1 MEKPKKNSTLDN
13 ILVVARDLFLN
24 RGFSATSVDEICRKA
39 KVTKGG
45 LFHYFKSKECLGKIV
60 LKRFCSS
67 ARDVMREAG
76 CCEKLSDPLDRV
88 FATLDCIPGN
98 LQRGSKHQGCLIT
111 TFVQEMSQTHP
122 EIQSMCA
129 AGLKECASMLK
140 EDLRLAKE
148 KFAPDSSV
156 NIDSLANYCVAVV
169 EGAQILAKA
178 SGKRKAIDD
187 SIGHLKEYLTL
198 VLKPNTTRRRHE

>member
-1 MEKPKKNSTLDN
+1 MDKIKKKSTLDN
-13 ILVVARDLFLN
+13 ILDVAHDLFLN

-67 ARDVMREAG
+67 ARDMMREAG

-98 LQRGSKHQGCLIT
+98 LVGDT
-111 TFVQEMSQTHP
+111 P
-122 EIQSMCA
+122 
-129 AGLKECASMLK
+129 
-140 EDLRLAKE
+140 EDLLDEMHLRLRGINVRDE
-148 KFAPDSSV
+148 ESS
-156 NIDSLANYCVAVV
+156 A
-169 EGAQILAKA
+169 
-178 SGKRKAIDD
+178 
-187 SIGHLKEYLTL
+187 
-198 VLKPNTTRRRHE
+198 

>member
-1 MEKPKKNSTLDN
+1 MEKAKKKSTLDN
-13 ILVVARDLFLN
+13 ILDVAHNLFLN

-45 LFHYFKSKECLGKIV
+45 FFHYFKSKECLGKVV
-60 LKRFCSS
+60 LKRFCTT
-67 ARDVMREAG
+67 ARDVMRDAG

-88 FATLDCIPGN
+88 FAALDCIPKN
-98 LQRGSKHQGCLIT
+98 VRRGSQNQGCLIT
-111 TFVQEMSQTHP
+111 TFIQEMSQTHP
-122 EIQSMCA
+122 EIQSMCVE
-129 AGLKECASMLK
+129 GLKEWASMIK
-140 EDLRLAKE
+140 EDLRLTKE
-148 KFAPDSSV
+148 KFAPDSSI

-198 VLKPNTTRRRHE
+198 VFKPKTIGGHHE